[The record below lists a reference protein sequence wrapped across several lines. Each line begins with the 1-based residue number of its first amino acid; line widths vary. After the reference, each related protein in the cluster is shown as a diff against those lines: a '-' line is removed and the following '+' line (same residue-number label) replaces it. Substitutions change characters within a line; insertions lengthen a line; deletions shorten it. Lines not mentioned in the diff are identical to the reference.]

1 MSVSDF
7 IKQKT
12 YEKVE
17 YLLRRHPIT
26 FLSKFF
32 LFLILLSIPIIVY
45 FLFITLF
52 ADLLASEIIFALAV
66 LLASVYYL
74 SIILFFYTQ
83 FVVFYLDIWIVT
95 NDRIIDVYQHG
106 LFSRTISE
114 FDLYRIQ
121 DVTVEIKGLFAS
133 LFNYGIVNIKTAS
146 GNANIT
152 FYNIPN
158 PNEVRE
164 TLVQLAEDDRK
175 YHHA

>member
-1 MSVSDF
+1 M
-7 IKQKT
+7 
-12 YEKVE
+12 
-17 YLLRRHPIT
+17 
-26 FLSKFF
+26 
-32 LFLILLSIPIIVY
+32 LIPVAVY
-45 FLFITLF
+45 FLFANLFTDLF
-52 ADLLASEIIFALAV
+52 ANETIFTLAV

-74 SIILFFYTQ
+74 SIFLFFYAQ

-106 LFSRTISE
+106 LFARTISE

-133 LFNYGIVNIKTAS
+133 LFNYGNVNIKTAS

-164 TLVQLAEDDRK
+164 TLVELAEDDRK
-175 YHHA
+175 FHHDQNH